1 MSLKLKLF
9 FAFIFVTNIVLILYY
24 QAFIYKGFFN
34 SDAAIAN
41 ILAQEII
48 SQKSYYPQ
56 SWWYVN
62 GDIWT
67 FYKHT
72 LAITFTSLGF
82 SAYNVHTLVV
92 LSFFTFTLFLTYK
105 YLKQIGT
112 DTKGI
117 LVAFVGISTL
127 YSPMYAREV
136 FGENAYIWYYTAII
150 GYLYSFYI
158 LSYES
163 DKKKIFFAIFTILLL
178 SIIFVAENPSRFII
192 YFIASLAAPIFFF
205 YERININYKKV
216 AIYFTIG
223 LFLGLLYRYLIKLHI
238 NMQIGAEATFL
249 IPFEDLPM
257 HMYRSLV
264 GLLNFY
270 GVSWE
275 TKTTLIS
282 YKGIVYVLKL
292 LMLPVI
298 FFAPII
304 YALKNI
310 NALSSFQRYTITLGY
325 ISFFII
331 FGIYS
336 TTSLHY
342 GGIYAAKE
350 NIRYIIPFVLV
361 ISIANGIVWKF
372 YSARV
377 KFILIFSILLS
388 YFSISLTLR
397 KDISDE
403 VIKNRQEV
411 IDILIENNLSRG
423 YAPYWHS
430 HIFTVLSDNK
440 VEVRPLEDSNYKR
453 EAGVWLSST
462 TWYNKEYLD
471 KNAFILMPKEKIV
484 PFEKASDEQNLT
496 KAIKTIELS
505 NYKIYIFDQNPITKR

>member
-1 MSLKLKLF
+1 MNLKIKIF
-9 FAFIFVTNIVLILYY
+9 FTLILAVNVFFIVYY
-24 QAFIYKGFFN
+24 QAFIYRAFFN

-48 SQKSYYPQ
+48 NQASYYPD

-72 LAITFTSLGF
+72 LAIVFTLLGF

-92 LSFFTFTLFLTYK
+92 LSFFAFTLFITYK

-136 FGENAYIWYYTAII
+136 FGENAYIWYYTAIL

-158 LSYES
+158 ISYES
-163 DKKKIFFAIFTILLL
+163 DKKKVFFAIVAILFL
-178 SIIFVAENPSRFII
+178 SMVFVAENPSRFAI
-192 YFIASLAAPIFFF
+192 YFIASLFAPLFFF
-205 YERININYKKV
+205 YEHIDMKYKKV
-216 AIYFTIG
+216 ALYFTLS
-223 LFLGLLYRYLIKLHI
+223 LFLGLIYRYIISFHI
-238 NMQIGAEATFL
+238 HMEAGAEGIYL
-249 IPFEDLPM
+249 IPFEELPV
-257 HMYRSLV
+257 HFYRSLV

-270 GVSWE
+270 GVSWGG
-275 TKTTLIS
+275 KTHLIS
-282 YKGIVYVLKL
+282 YGGIVYVLKL

-304 YALKNI
+304 YTFKNI
-310 NALSSFQRYTITLGY
+310 GILTSFQRYTIMLGY

-336 TTSLHY
+336 FTSLHLN
-342 GGIYAAKE
+342 GLYAAKE

-372 YSARV
+372 YSPRV
-377 KFILIFSILLS
+377 KFLLIVSILLS

-403 VIKNRQEV
+403 VIKDRQEV
-411 IDILIENNLSRG
+411 IKVLLENNLTKG

-440 VEVRPLEDSNYKR
+440 VEVRPLNDEDDDR

-462 TWYNKEYLD
+462 TWYNKEYVD
-471 KNAFILMPKEKIV
+471 KNAFILLPKQETEE
-484 PFEKASDEQNLT
+484 FEKNADDKNLT
-496 KAIKTIELS
+496 KAIKTLDIS
-505 NYKIYIFDQNPITKR
+505 NYKIYIFDQNPITK